1 MRPFTRWFP
10 ATVPSRQKRTSS
22 MPTLRRSLGLL
33 AALAFVFVA
42 GAAIA
47 QDAAPTAAPA
57 FSEAKLDAFANA
69 AVSVSRVMNDWR
81 SKVQTAQ
88 SEEEKTAMIE
98 QANQDIEAAIKAT
111 DGITL
116 DEYEAIAGAAQ
127 KDAAFAE
134 ALKTRV
140 LAKLRAASAPPKN

>member
-1 MRPFTRWFP
+1 
-10 ATVPSRQKRTSS
+10 

-42 GAAIA
+42 GAAFA

-57 FSEAKLDAFANA
+57 FSEAKLEAFANA
-69 AVSVSRVMNDWR
+69 AVSVSHVMRDWR
-81 SKVQTAQ
+81 GKVQTAQ

-98 QANQDIEAAIKAT
+98 QANQDIEAAIQAT

-127 KDAAFAE
+127 QDPDFAE
-134 ALKTRV
+134 SLKARV
-140 LAKLRAASAPPKN
+140 LAKLRAKAAPPQE